1 MSRDVYITAVSGSLV
16 LAVMLGTA
24 WWVVR
29 RQQLAGNRLVSPIQ
43 PWSEAAR
50 TIWRESVRPYDA
62 HKMQIIVGLTGMFVS
77 LSLGYAFV
85 DTSWVDGWQLWTW
98 LITVLVVVAALLPMS
113 HFPHIKP
120 ALWHWPPA
128 ITVVALLL
136 RLPFLDTIPGGLHVD
151 EMGVAGY
158 AALHVFPPDALTIN
172 PFHTGASSQPT
183 LYHYLVRL
191 SFVLFDY
198 TIPAL
203 RISSALAGTL
213 AVPATFLVVTVFT
226 NRRTAL
232 LTAVLMTA
240 YHYHIHWSRIGLN
253 NIWDTLWVPLILA
266 FLAWGYKKN
275 WSGGAVL
282 SGLALGL
289 SQYFY
294 SGNKISFFLLPVV
307 VWMLYRELPDRERLL
322 VHVGKLGVTA
332 VSAAAPITLFALLK
346 PEVFF
351 ERSRVVFGWQP
362 DAIITAVGDYNL
374 GQYLW
379 LQIWRNFGAFT
390 TVPEITGFYGP
401 GVPFLIGVAAPLFV
415 IGFIWAI
422 WSRQWVPVLWILLTI
437 FLGGI
442 MLTGAPS
449 SSHFVVAI
457 PAICWL
463 VALPLNWLWQ
473 NGRWRPA
480 LALLILIILT
490 DLVFYFGIYVPGE
503 PRDLFNALPP
513 WPFPQ

>member
-1 MSRDVYITAVSGSLV
+1 
-16 LAVMLGTA
+16 
-24 WWVVR
+24 
-29 RQQLAGNRLVSPIQ
+29 
-43 PWSEAAR
+43 
-50 TIWRESVRPYDA
+50 
-62 HKMQIIVGLTGMFVS
+62 
-77 LSLGYAFV
+77 
-85 DTSWVDGWQLWTW
+85 
-98 LITVLVVVAALLPMS
+98 
-113 HFPHIKP
+113 
-120 ALWHWPPA
+120 
-128 ITVVALLL
+128 
-136 RLPFLDTIPGGLHVD
+136 
-151 EMGVAGY
+151 
-158 AALHVFPPDALTIN
+158 
-172 PFHTGASSQPT
+172 
-183 LYHYLVRL
+183 
-191 SFVLFDY
+191 
-198 TIPAL
+198 
-203 RISSALAGTL
+203 
-213 AVPATFLVVTVFT
+213 
-226 NRRTAL
+226 
-232 LTAVLMTA
+232 
-240 YHYHIHWSRIGLN
+240 
-253 NIWDTLWVPLILA
+253 
-266 FLAWGYKKN
+266 
-275 WSGGAVL
+275 
-282 SGLALGL
+282 
-289 SQYFY
+289 
-294 SGNKISFFLLPVV
+294 
-307 VWMLYRELPDRERLL
+307 MLYRELPDRERLL

-473 NGRWRPA
+473 NGRWRLA